1 MLPRTTFTTALA
13 RLVSGSSDPRLARC
27 YRPLVAG
34 PALLRR
40 PPGAPTWT
48 VALESD
54 SLLRPRTP
62 RRAEDLERLA
72 AGLVR
77 RGIACRLGAAVAGPL
92 DVTALDVRGTG
103 DHRAGRLPRRLRLDI
118 YGWALMYQ
126 PPGLRGRAVV
136 DADERFE
143 GLPAVFELPL
153 ELLDRADFLESRG
166 VRTRPLVIPT
176 RPEDFAAGP
185 DGRPRNRFFPDA
197 SLRPPR
203 SLDLLP

>member
-1 MLPRTTFTTALA
+1 MLPRTAFTTAFA
-13 RLVSGSSDPRLARC
+13 RLVPGSSDTRLARC

-34 PALLRR
+34 PAVLRR
-40 PPGAPTWT
+40 PPGATTWT
-48 VALESD
+48 VALDSD
-54 SLLRPRTP
+54 PLLRPWAP
-62 RRAEDLERLA
+62 RRAGDLERLA
-72 AGLVR
+72 AALAR

-92 DVTALDVRGTG
+92 DARPPDVRRSRGPS
-103 DHRAGRLPRRLRLDI
+103 DFRPSCRLRLDI

-126 PPGLRGRAVV
+126 PPGMRGRAVV

-166 VRTRPLVIPT
+166 FRTRPLVIPT
-176 RPEDFAAGP
+176 APEDFAAGP

-197 SLRPPR
+197 KLRPPR